1 MFGDLDKYLN
11 SFSNPYNP
19 VYFCLFVIIIFVFFS
34 WLISN
39 KFFIP
44 AQKKH
49 LFEKKKLEND
59 KKLLENENN
68 RIVAAF
74 SEADPNPV
82 IRTNIEGVIIHY
94 NRSAKLLFDLSENNI
109 NISQLIPEF
118 NFNVGE
124 EIEKGSN
131 IDLSISRG
139 ERFFSVYF
147 YGLQNLQMARIY
159 FVDLTERINNEKKII
174 DAKEKY
180 RDLSFYLQDQLDA
193 EKNRIGLELHD
204 VISQSLLF
212 LKLKLK
218 KISLPKEDYAL
229 SETNEQLD
237 TTISQLREIMFNLKP
252 KILDDSGLFPAV
264 QELSDHMSKEFDV
277 IGNVKNLGEIRR
289 SSKKIELYLFRIIQ
303 EALSNILRHSKAS
316 EYSVQLIFAKEYLK
330 IMISDNGIGFNT
342 DEITSMKGYGLM
354 NMRERI
360 TNLNGKLQISSCQNE
375 GTLLIFEI
383 PY

>member
-1 MFGDLDKYLN
+1 MFNDLDKYLN

-19 VYFCLFVIIIFVFFS
+19 VYFCLFIIIIFVFFS
-34 WLISN
+34 WFISH

-44 AQKKH
+44 AQRRH
-49 LFEKKKLEND
+49 LSEKKKLEND
-59 KKLLENENN
+59 KKLLEFENN
-68 RIVAAF
+68 RIIAAF

-82 IRTNIEGVIIHY
+82 VRTNIDGAIIHS
-94 NRSAKLLFDLSENNI
+94 NRSAKLLFNLCDNNI
-109 NISQLIPEF
+109 NISELIPEF
-118 NFNVGE
+118 NFNISE

-131 IDLSISRG
+131 IELSIPRG
-139 ERFFSVYF
+139 ERYFSVYF

-159 FVDLTERINNEKKII
+159 FVDLTERISNEKKII
-174 DAKEKY
+174 EAKEKY
-180 RDLSFYLQDQLDA
+180 RDLSFYFQEQLET

-218 KISLPKEDYAL
+218 KITIPEGDSAL
-229 SETNEQLD
+229 IETNEHLD
-237 TTISQLREIMFNLKP
+237 TTILQLREIMFNLKP

-264 QELSDHMSKEFDV
+264 QALSDHMSKEFDV
-277 IGNVKNLGEIRR
+277 LGNVEYLGELRR
-289 SSKKIELYLFRIIQ
+289 FEKKTELYLFRIIQ

-316 EYSVQLIFAKEYLK
+316 EYSIQLIFAKEYLK
-330 IMISDNGIGFNT
+330 IMISDNGVGFYT
-342 DEITSMKGYGLM
+342 DGITAMKGYGLM

-360 TNLNGKLQISSCQNE
+360 TNLNGKMQISSCHNE